1 MPKQRITKE
10 MVVSAAFEIARSDGM
25 EQVMVKSI
33 AEKIGC
39 SVQPIYSYCK
49 NMEGLRKD
57 VTQKVSS
64 FIGEYVKTHIDTDDI
79 FGSTGR
85 AYIQLAKEEPNLFKI
100 FILHKRD
107 GIDSLEDLYQSEAS
121 PDTAE
126 FISKKLDIGIEQAK
140 QFHLNM
146 LIYTIG
152 IGTIFSVTTP
162 GISVNEIFMKQEQAY
177 HAFMKL
183 ALEGKDNE
191 KTSIF

>member
-49 NMEGLRKD
+49 NMDSLRQD
-57 VTQKVSS
+57 VVEQTNR
-64 FIGEYVKTHIDTDDI
+64 FIQEYVAAHIDKDDL
-79 FGSTGR
+79 FRSTGR
-85 AYIQLAKEEPNLFKI
+85 LYIRLAQEEPHLFRI
-100 FILHKRD
+100 FILHRRK
-107 GIDSLEDLYQSEAS
+107 GISSLNDLYQSKTNPHVAEVIAS
-121 PDTAE
+121 DLH
-126 FISKKLDIGIEQAK
+126 ISVAQAK
-140 QFHLNM
+140 QLHLNM

-162 GISVNEIFMKQEQAY
+162 GISADEIYIQQEAAYEAFLKQ
-177 HAFMKL
+177 
-183 ALEGKDNE
+183 ALEHDK
-191 KTSIF
+191 

>member
-49 NMEGLRKD
+49 NMEGLRRD
-57 VTQKVSS
+57 VTQKVCN
-64 FIGEYVKTHIDTDDI
+64 FIGEYVKTHIEKDDI
-79 FGSTGR
+79 FESSGR
-85 AYIQLAKEEPNLFKI
+85 TYIQLAKEEPHLFKI

-107 GIDSLEDLYQSEAS
+107 GIASLEDLYQSEAS
-121 PDTAE
+121 SDTAE
-126 FISKKLDIGIEQAK
+126 FISKKLDISIEQAK
-140 QFHLNM
+140 KLHLNM

-162 GISVNEIFMKQEQAY
+162 GISTDEIYEQQEAAY
-177 HAFMKL
+177 NAFLSQVMENK
-183 ALEGKDNE
+183 E
-191 KTSIF
+191 